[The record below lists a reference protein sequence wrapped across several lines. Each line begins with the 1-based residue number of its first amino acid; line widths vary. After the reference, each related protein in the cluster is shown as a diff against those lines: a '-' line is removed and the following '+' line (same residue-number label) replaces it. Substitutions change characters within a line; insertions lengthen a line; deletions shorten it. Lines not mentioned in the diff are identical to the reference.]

1 MLTRQATRQL
11 VTVKSKFQVTLPT
24 SVRRRAGVRVGDVLE
39 ARAVGNGIS
48 LTPTSLLESELA
60 LALAD
65 VKQGRVKGPFKTAKA
80 VIRSLRS
87 AAS

>member
-1 MLTRQATRQL
+1 
-11 VTVKSKFQVTLPT
+11 
-24 SVRRRAGVRVGDVLE
+24 VLE
-39 ARAVGNGIS
+39 ARADGNGIS
-48 LTPTSLLESELA
+48 LTPASPLESELA

>member
-11 VTVKSKFQVTLPT
+11 VRARSKFQVTPPT
-24 SVRRRAGVRVGDVLE
+24 CVRRRAGVRVGDVLE
-39 ARAVGNGIS
+39 ARADGNGIS
-48 LTPTSLLESELA
+48 LTPASLLESELA
-60 LALAD
+60 LAPRD

-87 AAS
+87 AAP